1 MPKIFSGSS
10 NKLLAEKI
18 CNTLSTSLS
27 PIDMTIFSDGEKRIR
42 IVDRVVDE
50 DCIVIQS
57 TASPVDENYME
68 LFFIVDALKRS
79 GARSITAVIPYL
91 GYQRQD
97 HVFREG
103 EAVSLSVV
111 IKTIERL
118 GVSKVI
124 TLDLHSIKIREEFD
138 IEFVQLSALSLFSQ
152 KIKEES
158 LTDTVLVSPDMG
170 GIRRIKII
178 SEVLDNM
185 PYATI
190 VKNRDLT
197 TGKIEAERVEG
208 KVLKK
213 AIIVD
218 DVISSG
224 KTIMA
229 AAEILKINGAEDI
242 RVMATHAVLSENAPE
257 LLQGSIVSKVVLTD
271 TIEIPE
277 SKQFSKLEI
286 VSVADIIAKELATSH

>member
-10 NKLLAEKI
+10 NKPLAEKI
-18 CNTLSTSLS
+18 CNVLSTSLS
-27 PIDMTIFSDGEKRIR
+27 PVEMTIFSDGEKRIR

-68 LFFIVDALKRS
+68 IFFIVDALKRS
-79 GARSITAVIPYL
+79 GARSVIAVIPYL

-124 TLDLHSIKIREEFD
+124 TLDLHSIKIREEFG
-138 IEFVQLSALSLFSQ
+138 IELTQLSALSLFAQ
-152 KIKEES
+152 KIREES

-170 GIRRIKII
+170 GIRRVKII
-178 SEVLDNM
+178 SEMLGNM
-185 PYATI
+185 PYSTI

-197 TGKIEAERVEG
+197 TGKIEAEKIEG

-213 AIIVD
+213 AIIID

-229 AAEILKINGAEDI
+229 AAEILRINGAEDI
-242 RVMATHAVLSENAPE
+242 KVMAAHAVLSANASE
-257 LLQGSIVSKVVLTD
+257 LLQGSVVSEVIVTD
-271 TIEIPE
+271 TIEIPRN
-277 SKQFSKLEI
+277 KQFSKLETL
-286 VSVADIIAKELATSH
+286 SVADIIAKELKK